1 MTEQPAFIQG
11 VFAFEGKGLATPA
24 PFSAPAV
31 YKVPEDRRSQ
41 TVYFRAGN
49 ASDELI
55 SFVLTRDGVIM
66 RYFPVGARSSLHVAL
81 AVLEDL
87 SPGSVI
93 EVLASA
99 PAGLKGE
106 AVVDVG
112 FMEIL

>member
-1 MTEQPAFIQG
+1 MTG
-11 VFAFEGKGLATPA
+11 V
-24 PFSAPAV
+24 
-31 YKVPEDRRSQ
+31 Q
-41 TVYFRAGN
+41 TCA
-49 ASDELI
+49 LPI
-55 SFVLTRDGVIM
+55 LT
-66 RYFPVGARSSLHVAL
+66 
-81 AVLEDL
+81 VLEDL